1 MSEFSYLTEEIFLA
15 LHELGGAHKEEC
27 LSQLL
32 EEPQA
37 AMLVALED
45 LCDKGILSAYKIG
58 ESVTYGI
65 SEKYNELVNTN
76 IACFIK
82 YDNLLSNNFYSNQQK
97 ISNCFY
103 LKEKGKTIEAC
114 TVLFSCID
122 RFLERSKSFAA
133 VTSLGLGIRYLQ
145 HWVDKCH
152 DKDET
157 SKFLELVLCA
167 SDMTMYLSKHFTPM
181 LELLSAAKKIALHV
195 GEYPAAT
202 LLSIVEA
209 CLENMR
215 AECSV
220 ERLHQLRQHLQQFI
234 KEFGSTEYAS
244 LTQLFSGMFNFW
256 EGDFQNAL
264 DSFMNGN
271 DKGYRNFAI
280 WKGRFQ
286 SEMFSLYTSSSAL
299 YLNRFHQSVGILE
312 AARRSASLNNNRF
325 KTMWWEAQLAMV
337 LLYMN
342 KCEEALELI
351 NNVIH
356 EADPK
361 SETKI
366 FFWAMRG
373 LAYYH
378 WRKGRIEFAYK
389 IFSEALSI
397 SQRYSMKR
405 PIYSYPWMLDML
417 YSFMS
422 MGMRPIPGIS
432 FDEELSRALDGMNR
446 HLQASAL
453 RTLATLLLERNVSIN
468 EALSYLRQSEGLF
481 RKVGNQFESARTGL
495 FIARCLDAIHEN
507 DEANNI
513 RRDSF
518 NTLSSLGQTDAHYA
532 SNIKLNNII
541 FDEKN
546 DYSNLL
552 KDLPQT
558 LFFIENNKNKFLEIS
573 LHDIDS
579 QANDFDS
586 ASHLSEHDPLDN
598 CRYAFESLPSWS
610 NYHQFLSHVVHIA
623 CSELGA
629 ERALLAQFQ
638 TDGKLEVKATSNI
651 SSKEL
656 ETGVLTSYLASIC
669 KKIQRT
675 PMFLE
680 KNGVV
685 SLTIPLIMGGRDF
698 WILYIESVY
707 AVNFLKNINEKHY
720 KEISLIF
727 SRELRSAFRY
737 ADTKLVD
744 QFAPNFTPSFF
755 RTDNSESIVYESQI
769 MRKLISR
776 ARQVAV
782 TEAPIL
788 ILGETGVGKELLAQY
803 IHNCSGRPGNFIPV
817 HPASNAENLF
827 ESEFF
832 GHEKGAFTSAH
843 RKKIGLVELAHNG
856 TLFIDEVGDIP
867 MAFQTK
873 LLRVL
878 QDRRFWRV
886 GGDSLIDSNFRLVG
900 ATNKDLW
907 KEVQAGR
914 FRKDLY
920 YRMAVIPLTIPPL
933 RERKEDIPV
942 LAKLFL
948 NRFSNSYNKK
958 ISFNDKKIFDKFYQY
973 DWPGNIR
980 EMKSVIERAVIFY
993 KDHGLDFEIIL
1004 SDESSDKSSCELQN
1018 IENFK
1023 LTKNDSNIIS
1033 DFPTLDVLEAR
1044 YIKYVL
1050 DITNGK
1056 ISGKNGALDILG
1068 MKRST
1073 FYSKIRNNTLFD
1085 DIK

>member
-15 LHELGGAHKEEC
+15 LRELGGTHKQEC

-37 AMLVALED
+37 AVNAALED
-45 LCDKGILSAYKIG
+45 LCDRGVLSVYNVG
-58 ESVTYGI
+58 ESLNYGLA
-65 SEKYNELVNTN
+65 KNYNKFVDNN
-76 IACFIK
+76 FSDMK
-82 YDNLLSNNFYSNQQK
+82 NYDDYIGNNFYNNQQK
-97 ISNCFY
+97 ISTCFY

-122 RFLERSKSFAA
+122 RFLENSSSFAA
-133 VTSLGLGIRYLQ
+133 VASLDLGIRYLQ
-145 HWVDKCH
+145 DWVEKSH
-152 DKDET
+152 NKNET

-167 SDMTMYLSKHFTPM
+167 GDMTMYLTKHLSPM
-181 LELLSAAKKIALHV
+181 LELLSSAKNIALHA
-195 GEYPAAT
+195 GEFPAAT
-202 LLSIVEA
+202 LLSIVES

-220 ERLHQLRQHLQQFI
+220 ARLHQLRQNLRQFI
-234 KEFGSTEYAS
+234 KEFNSTEYES
-244 LTQLFSGMFNFW
+244 LTQLFSGMFYFW
-256 EGDFQNAL
+256 EGDFHNAL
-264 DSFMNGN
+264 ESFKNAS
-271 DKGYRNFAI
+271 DKGYRNFDI

-312 AARRSASLNNNRF
+312 AARRSASLHNHRF

-342 KCEEALELI
+342 KYEEALELI

-378 WRKGRIEFAYK
+378 WRTGHIEFAYI
-389 IFSEALSI
+389 IFSKALSI
-397 SQRYSMKR
+397 SQRNSMKR

-422 MGMRPIPGIS
+422 MGMKPIPGIS
-432 FDEELSRALDGMNR
+432 FDEELSRALEGANK

-453 RTLATLLLERNVSIN
+453 RTLATLLLERNASMIEV
-468 EALSYLRQSEGLF
+468 LSYFRQSENLF
-481 RKVGNQFESARTGL
+481 RKVGNQFESAQTGL
-495 FIARCLDAIHEN
+495 LIASCLDAMHEF
-507 DEANNI
+507 DEAHNMRANSLNI
-513 RRDSF
+513 
-518 NTLSSLGQTDAHYA
+518 LSNLGQSDIRYVD
-532 SNIKLNNII
+532 NIK
-541 FDEKN
+541 FN
-546 DYSNLL
+546 DFVDGKLDCSDLL

-558 LFFIENNKNKFLEIS
+558 LIFLENNKNKVLDSS

-579 QANDFDS
+579 RSYNFEAVS
-586 ASHLSEHDPLDN
+586 YLSGYDPLEN
-598 CRYAFESLPSWS
+598 CRFAFESLPSWT
-610 NYHQFLSHVVHIA
+610 NLYQFLSHAVHIA

-629 ERALLAQFQ
+629 ERALLAYSQK
-638 TDGKLEVKATSNI
+638 DGKLEIKATSNI

-656 ETGVLTSYLASIC
+656 ETGVLTSHLASIC
-669 KKIQRT
+669 KNIQRN
-675 PMFLE
+675 PIFLE
-680 KNGVV
+680 KSGAV
-685 SLTIPLIMGGRDF
+685 SLTIPLMIGGSDY

-707 AVNFLKNINEKHY
+707 AVSYLKNLNEKHY
-720 KEISLIF
+720 KDISLIF
-727 SRELRSAFRY
+727 SQELRSAFRY
-737 ADTKLVD
+737 ADTKSID
-744 QFAPNFTPSFF
+744 HFAPDFTPSFF
-755 RTDNSESIVYESQI
+755 RTDNSESIVYESKI

-776 ARQVAV
+776 ARQVAI

-788 ILGETGVGKELLAQY
+788 IQGETGVGKELLAQY
-803 IHNCSGRPGNFIPV
+803 IHNCSGRLGNFIPV

-873 LLRVL
+873 LLRVF
-878 QDRRFWRV
+878 QDHRFWRV
-886 GGDSLIDSNFRLVG
+886 GGDTPRDSNFRLVG

-933 RERKEDIPV
+933 RDRKEDIPV

-948 NRFSNSYNKK
+948 SKFSNLYNKN
-958 ISFNDKKIFDKFYQY
+958 ISYPEEMIFDKFYKY

-980 EMKSVIERAVIFY
+980 EMKSIIERAVIFY
-993 KDHGLDFEIIL
+993 REHDKNFEMLFLDDEHKNHSNLIEIT
-1004 SDESSDKSSCELQN
+1004 DNVKSNETN
-1018 IENFK
+1018 
-1023 LTKNDSNIIS
+1023 NIIS
-1033 DFPTLDVLEAR
+1033 DLPSLDVLEAR
-1044 YIKYVL
+1044 YIKFVL
-1050 DITNGK
+1050 NITNGK

-1073 FYSKIRNNTLFD
+1073 FYSKIKNGS
-1085 DIK
+1085 

>member
-1 MSEFSYLTEEIFLA
+1 M
-15 LHELGGAHKEEC
+15 HELESTHKEEC

-45 LCDKGILSAYKIG
+45 LCDKGVLSAYRVG

-65 SEKYNELVNTN
+65 SEKYTKLLNTN
-76 IACFIK
+76 SACFIK
-82 YDNLLSNNFYSNQQK
+82 YDNILSNNFYSNQHK

-103 LKEKGKTIEAC
+103 LKEKGRTLEAC

-122 RFLERSKSFAA
+122 RFLEKSNSFAA

-145 HWVDKCH
+145 HWVNKYH
-152 DKDET
+152 DKNET
-157 SKFLELVLCA
+157 SKFLELVLYA
-167 SDMTMYLSKHFTPM
+167 SDITMYLSKHFTPM
-181 LELLSAAKKIALHV
+181 LELLSAAKNIALHV
-195 GEYPAAT
+195 GEFPAAT

-244 LTQLFSGMFNFW
+244 LAQLFSGMFNFW
-256 EGDFQNAL
+256 EGDFQNTL

-271 DKGYRNFAI
+271 DEGYRNFDI

-312 AARRSASLNNNRF
+312 AARRSASLNNHRF

-342 KCEEALELI
+342 KNEEALELI

-378 WRKGRIEFAYK
+378 WKKGRIEFAYK

-397 SQRYSMKR
+397 CQRYSIKR
-405 PIYSYPWMLDML
+405 VIYSYPWMLDML
-417 YSFMS
+417 YSFIS
-422 MGMRPIPGIS
+422 TGMMPIQGIS
-432 FDEELSRALDGMNR
+432 FDEELSRALNGTNR

-453 RTLATLLLERNVSIN
+453 RTLATLLIERNASIN
-468 EALSYLRQSEGLF
+468 ETLSYLRQSEGLF

-507 DEANNI
+507 DESNNI

-532 SNIKLNNII
+532 NNII
-541 FDEKN
+541 INNTISKEKN

-552 KDLPQT
+552 KDLPRT
-558 LFFIENNKNKFLEIS
+558 LYFIENNNLVEIS

-579 QANDFDS
+579 QTNDFES
-586 ASHLSEHDPLDN
+586 ASHLSEHDSLDN
-598 CRYAFESLPSWS
+598 CRFAFESLPPWS

-629 ERALLAQFQ
+629 ERALLAQLQ
-638 TDGKLEVKATSNI
+638 KDGKLEIKATSNI

-669 KKIQRT
+669 QKIRRD

-685 SLTIPLIMGGRDF
+685 SLSIPLIMGGRDF

-707 AVNFLKNINEKHY
+707 AVNFLKNINKKHY

-727 SRELRSAFRY
+727 SRELRSAFRH

-776 ARQVAV
+776 ARQVAI

-803 IHNCSGRPGNFIPV
+803 IHNSSGRPGNFVSV

-843 RKKIGLVELAHNG
+843 RKKIGMVELAHNG

-867 MAFQTK
+867 MAVQTK
-873 LLRVL
+873 LLRVF
-878 QDRRFWRV
+878 QDHRFWRV
-886 GGDSLIDSNFRLVG
+886 GGDSPIDSNFRLVG

-948 NRFSNSYNKK
+948 SRFSNFYAKNISYPEEIILK
-958 ISFNDKKIFDKFYQY
+958 KFYNY

-980 EMKSVIERAVIFY
+980 EMKSIIERAVILYREHDQNFEMLFL
-993 KDHGLDFEIIL
+993 DDEHG
-1004 SDESSDKSSCELQN
+1004 N
-1018 IENFK
+1018 YPNAIENNESAK
-1023 LTKNDSNIIS
+1023 SIHSNNIIS

-1050 DITNGK
+1050 DMTNGK

-1073 FYSKIRNNTLFD
+1073 FYSKIKNSTFETAIRVTEKE
-1085 DIK
+1085 ICRE